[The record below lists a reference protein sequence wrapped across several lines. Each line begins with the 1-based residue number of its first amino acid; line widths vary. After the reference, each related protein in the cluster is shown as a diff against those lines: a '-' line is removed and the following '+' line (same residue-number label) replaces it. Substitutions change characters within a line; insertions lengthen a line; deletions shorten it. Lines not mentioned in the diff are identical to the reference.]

1 MLNTWY
7 SFSLAMTRDDKTTHR
22 VIHHA
27 SSVVMRLLPFDSHS
41 HVHMG
46 PSPPLAA
53 LLSNGM
59 LDGQDGGGEALR
71 QHLNSSSFRRPT
83 PVILRGMALMSTHPR
98 DYKSVLQ
105 LSIDLPRQVGSNFLV
120 EVVPCLGVHPWFLH
134 ELSDADVAPAS
145 SLTQPGVD
153 DEAPVST
160 ASPKAAWL
168 AELEELLFLNPNA
181 IVGEIGLDGFHF
193 DPATKGLVSPM
204 DRQVEAFRLQL
215 ELAARLRRPVS
226 VHCVQ
231 AFGSMMQ
238 VLSDAKRQR
247 LLPPKLY
254 FHAFGGKA
262 GTLQQ
267 LLSIC
272 TGRDVYFGFASI
284 VNFRSPKTPEV
295 VRLVGLDRLLLE
307 SDHEDAALVEGSLQ
321 EAVRYYAHAL
331 EVSEEQVIE
340 VTTRNAARFYGLE

>member
-1 MLNTWY
+1 MMRYIT
-7 SFSLAMTRDDKTTHR
+7 TTH
-22 VIHHA
+22 HHA
-27 SSVVMRLLPFDSHS
+27 SSVVMRLLPFDSHN

-71 QHLNSSSFRRPT
+71 QHLSSSSFLRPT

-105 LSIDLPRQVGSNFLV
+105 LSIDLPRQVGSNYQV

-134 ELSDADVAPAS
+134 ELSDADLAPAS
-145 SLTQPGVD
+145 LLPEAGVD
-153 DEAPVST
+153 DDATATVTT

-193 DPATKGLVSPM
+193 DPTTKDLVSPM
-204 DRQVEAFRLQL
+204 DRQVEAFRWQL

-272 TGRDVYFGFASI
+272 AGRDMYFGFASI

-295 VRLVGLDRLLLE
+295 VRVVGLDRLLLE

-321 EAVRYYAHAL
+321 EAVRYYSLAL

-340 VTTRNAARFYGLE
+340 ATTRNAARFYGLEQLLDLPSTG